1 MNYNIINM
9 IESIYNYY
17 NIQELPTFHN
27 RYKLIDEIFNIY
39 ISKYNITYNE
49 SLKYIVYDI
58 LQFLQPIDI
67 INGFTEH
74 YRYFS
79 LEIFKFQD
87 LNELILKY
95 INGDLIDL
103 KNIIDLFFFNIDKYI
118 LKEYLEFYK

>member
-27 RYKLIDEIFNIY
+27 RYKLIDKIFDIY

-118 LKEYLEFYK
+118 LKEYLEFYN